1 VTVADLVGWVLVAL
15 MLLLCLTQ
23 WVGFDALRPVAVLQA
38 FTPWLL
44 GAAIPLWIV
53 ATASARWALAG
64 ACVPAMV
71 TFVLLAKQVPAAEE
85 WPDGATTDFTIAF
98 GNLLSENR
106 VQGDVVQAMADSAAD
121 VLVLVEFT
129 PWMRD
134 TLHAICGDRYPHR
147 FDAPLPNPAGIG
159 VWSSLPFERAQLLT
173 TVDRPT
179 IDVDLHTGAG
189 TVRLLALHTITPTL
203 DAPGWVAEI
212 VALGAVAAGPSPTVI
227 VGDFNAARWH
237 PTFRSL
243 LAAGW
248 RSAHESVGQGWSPS
262 WPAAHYPLPM
272 FVRLDHA
279 LARGLI
285 AIDVHDIELP
295 GSDHRGFV
303 AGFSVSADR
312 VSGWHNRAS

>member
-1 VTVADLVGWVLVAL
+1 
-15 MLLLCLTQ
+15 
-23 WVGFDALRPVAVLQA
+23 
-38 FTPWLL
+38 
-44 GAAIPLWIV
+44 
-53 ATASARWALAG
+53 
-64 ACVPAMV
+64 MV
-71 TFVLLAKQVPAAEE
+71 TFVLLAKQVPGAEE
-85 WPDGATTDFTIAF
+85 WPEAATADFTVAF
-98 GNLLSENR
+98 GNLLSRNR
-106 VQGDVVQAMADSAAD
+106 VPDEVVQAMADSAAD

-147 FDAPLPNPAGIG
+147 FESPLPNPAGIG
-159 VWSSLPFERAQLLT
+159 VWSRLPFERTELLT

-179 IDVDLHTGAG
+179 IDVDLRTDAG

-212 VALGAVAAGPSPTVI
+212 AALGAVADGPSPTLI

-248 RSAHESVGQGWSPS
+248 RSAHEAVGQGWSPS
-262 WPAAHYPLPM
+262 WPAAHYPLPI
-272 FVRLDHA
+272 FVRVDHA
-279 LARGLI
+279 LARGLS
-285 AIDVHDIELP
+285 AVDVRDFDLP

-303 AGFSVSADR
+303 AGFSVCADR
-312 VSGWHNRAS
+312 ISGWNNPMS